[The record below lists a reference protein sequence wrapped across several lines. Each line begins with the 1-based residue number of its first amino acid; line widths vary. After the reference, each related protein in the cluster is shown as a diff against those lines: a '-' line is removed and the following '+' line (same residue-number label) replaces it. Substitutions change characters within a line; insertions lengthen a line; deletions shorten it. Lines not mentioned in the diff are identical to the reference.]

1 MRFNVQIDGRE
12 TTLEVREEGAQREF
26 RIGTGEWRRAHILE
40 IEPGVFSILLDG
52 RSYEAR
58 VENAQDSAGVT
69 IRGRRLRVE
78 LEDPR
83 RASRK
88 SKDRCTDGPLQVAAP
103 MPGKIVRILIALG
116 DEVTAGQGL
125 VVMEAMKMQNELK
138 AARPGR
144 VAAIPAREGETVSAG
159 AVLVIIE

>member
-1 MRFNVQIDGRE
+1 MSFNVKIDGRE
-12 TTLEVREEGAQREF
+12 TTLDVREDGAQREF
-26 RIGTGEWRRAHILE
+26 RLGSGELRRAYVVE
-40 IEPGVFSILLDG
+40 IEPGLFSILLDG

-58 VENAQDSAGVT
+58 VESMPDGVGVV
-69 IRGRRLRVE
+69 IRGRRMRVE

-83 RASRK
+83 RASRR
-88 SKDRCTDGPLQVAAP
+88 SGGRRTDGPLQVAAP
-103 MPGKIVRILIALG
+103 MPGKIVRLLVAPG

-144 VAAIPAREGETVSAG
+144 VVSIPVHEGDTVSAG
-159 AVLVIIE
+159 DVLAIIE

>member
-1 MRFNVQIDGRE
+1 MSFNIQIDGRE
-12 TTLEVREEGAQREF
+12 TTLDVREDGAQREF
-26 RIGTGEWRRAHILE
+26 RLGTGELRRAHVLE
-40 IEPGVFSILLDG
+40 IEPGLYSILLDG

-58 VENAQDSAGVT
+58 VENGQDGVAVI
-69 IRGRRLRVE
+69 IRGRRMRVE

-88 SKDRCTDGPLQVAAP
+88 SAGRRTDGPLQVTAP
-103 MPGKIVRILIALG
+103 MPGKIVRLLVAPG

-144 VAAIPAREGETVSAG
+144 VVSIPVHEGDTVSAG
-159 AVLVIIE
+159 DILAVIE

>member
-1 MRFNVQIDGRE
+1 MSFNVQIDGRE
-12 TTLEVREEGAQREF
+12 TTLDVREDGAQREF
-26 RIGTGEWRRAHILE
+26 KLGSGDWRRANVLE

-58 VENAQDSAGVT
+58 VESQYDGVDVT
-69 IRGRRLRVE
+69 VRGRRLRVE

-83 RASRK
+83 RSSRK
-88 SKDRCTDGPLQVAAP
+88 SAGRRTDGPLQVTAP
-103 MPGKIVRILIALG
+103 MPGKIVRLLVAPG
-116 DEVTAGQGL
+116 DEVIAGQGL

-159 AVLVIIE
+159 AVLVVIE

>member
-1 MRFNVQIDGRE
+1 M
-12 TTLEVREEGAQREF
+12 
-26 RIGTGEWRRAHILE
+26 
-40 IEPGVFSILLDG
+40 FSILLDG

-58 VENAQDSAGVT
+58 VENAQDGAYVT

-88 SKDRCTDGPLQVAAP
+88 SRGRRADGPLQVTAP
-103 MPGKIVRILIALG
+103 MPGKIVRLLVAPG
-116 DEVTAGQGL
+116 DEVIAGQGL

-144 VAAIPAREGETVSAG
+144 IASIPVHEGDTVSAG
-159 AVLVIIE
+159 DILAVIE

>member
-1 MRFNVQIDGRE
+1 MSFNVQIDGRE
-12 TTLEVREEGAQREF
+12 TTLDVREDGAQREF
-26 RIGTGEWRRAHILE
+26 RLGSGELRRAHVLE

-58 VENAQDSAGVT
+58 VESAQEGVWVT

-88 SKDRCTDGPLQVAAP
+88 SKDRRTDGPLQVAAP
-103 MPGKIVRILIALG
+103 MPGKIVRILVALG
-116 DEVTAGQGL
+116 DEVIAGQGL

-138 AARPGR
+138 ASRPGR
-144 VAAIPAREGETVSAG
+144 VAAIPVHEGDTVSAG
-159 AVLVIIE
+159 AVLAVIE

>member
-1 MRFNVQIDGRE
+1 VESGQDG
-12 TTLEVREEGAQREF
+12 V
-26 RIGTGEWRRAHILE
+26 W
-40 IEPGVFSILLDG
+40 
-52 RSYEAR
+52 
-58 VENAQDSAGVT
+58 VT
-69 IRGRRLRVE
+69 IGGRRLRVE

-88 SKDRCTDGPLQVAAP
+88 SSGRRTEGPLQVTAP
-103 MPGKIVRILIALG
+103 MPGKIVRLLVAPG

-144 VAAIPAREGETVSAG
+144 VVAIPVHEGDTVGAG
-159 AVLVIIE
+159 AVLAIIE

>member
-1 MRFNVQIDGRE
+1 M
-12 TTLEVREEGAQREF
+12 
-26 RIGTGEWRRAHILE
+26 
-40 IEPGVFSILLDG
+40 
-52 RSYEAR
+52 
-58 VENAQDSAGVT
+58 
-69 IRGRRLRVE
+69 RVE

-88 SKDRCTDGPLQVAAP
+88 SRGRRTDGPLQVAAP
-103 MPGKIVRILIALG
+103 MPGKIVRLLVAPG

-144 VAAIPAREGETVSAG
+144 IVSIPVHEGDTVSAG
-159 AVLVIIE
+159 DVLAVIE

>member
-1 MRFNVQIDGRE
+1 MSFVVQINGRE
-12 TTLEVREEGAQREF
+12 TTLDVREDGAQREF
-26 RIGTGEWRRAHILE
+26 KLGDGELRRAHVLA

-58 VENAQDSAGVT
+58 VENGPDGAYVT

-83 RASRK
+83 GAGRKARGRRA
-88 SKDRCTDGPLQVAAP
+88 DGPLQVTAP
-103 MPGKIVRILIALG
+103 MPGKIVRLLVAPG
-116 DEVTAGQGL
+116 DEVIAGQGL

-144 VAAIPAREGETVSAG
+144 IASIPVHEGDTVSAG
-159 AVLVIIE
+159 DILAVIE